1 MSKIEL
7 LLPAKDLS
15 TGKTAIN
22 HGADAVYIGASAF
35 GARQAAGNSLKDIE
49 TLVQYAHLYGSK
61 VHVTVNTV
69 LFDHELEGAR
79 KLLWDLYNI
88 GVDAV
93 LIQDLG
99 LLKLDIPPIALHAST
114 QCHNHS
120 LERIQFLEKLGFT
133 RVVLARE
140 TDLETIQQIYNQT
153 NIELEAFVHGAL
165 CVCYSGQCYISR
177 MMTGRSGN
185 RGECAQ
191 ICRTRFDLQDAN
203 GKTLIHNKHLLS
215 LKDMCRVDYLEEMM
229 KAGIVSFK
237 IEGRLKNESYV
248 KNVTAYY
255 RQRIDRILEQ
265 RPEYQRVSSATTRF
279 FFTPDVQKTFNR
291 EYTSYYI
298 DGYRDPVGS
307 MSSFDTPKAIG
318 EPIGTLEQINGKY
331 FFEPQNL
338 KTTSL
343 SSPARARRVNP
354 VQATAQHWDNG
365 GQATAQHWDSQQP
378 TANSQQPISNGDGLC
393 FINSDGEL
401 EGFLVNG
408 VEGNRI
414 IPQKPLSHF
423 QKVKLY
429 RNIDKNFEK
438 ILSGKTAER
447 KISVD
452 ILFEELTDGVRITF
466 TDEDGCKVSVAEDI
480 KLTAAQQPE
489 KMAETLR
496 TALAKLGGTPF
507 EARSITIPK
516 CTAFL
521 RAGYINELKSKA
533 VEKLTA
539 ARIAHF
545 HPQDTTLEYSPTPLF
560 QNADYLRNITNEAHK
575 SMYEDFGATEIEYGL
590 DKTEDYAG
598 KALMT
603 CKYCLRYELG
613 WCRKG
618 PDAAKAPKD
627 PLYLVSGKRRFR
639 LEFDC
644 GKCEMKILE

>member
-35 GARQAAGNSLKDIE
+35 GARQAAGNSLQDIE
-49 TLVQYAHLYGSK
+49 SLVQYAHLYGSR

-69 LFDHELEGAR
+69 LYDNELEGAR

-99 LLKLDIPPIALHAST
+99 LLKLDIPPVALHAST

-133 RVVLARE
+133 RAVLARE

-191 ICRTRFDLQDAN
+191 ICRTRFDLQDAD
-203 GKTLIHNKHLLS
+203 GKLLIRNKHLLS
-215 LKDMCRVDYLEEMM
+215 LKDMCRADYLEEMM

-237 IEGRLKNESYV
+237 VEGRLKNESYV
-248 KNVTAYY
+248 KNVTAFY
-255 RQRIDRILEQ
+255 RQRLDAILDGRSEF
-265 RPEYQRVSSATTRF
+265 RRVGSGVTRF
-279 FFTPDVQKTFNR
+279 FFQPDLHKTFNR
-291 EYTSYYI
+291 EYTPYFM
-298 DGYRDPVGS
+298 DGQREK
-307 MSSFDTPKAIG
+307 MASFDTPKAKGEYIG
-318 EPIGTLEQINGKY
+318 VLRQERGQYFLESS
-331 FFEPQNL
+331 
-338 KTTSL
+338 TS
-343 SSPARARRVNP
+343 SV
-354 VQATAQHWDNG
+354 
-365 GQATAQHWDSQQP
+365 
-378 TANSQQPISNGDGLC
+378 SNGDGLC
-393 FINSDGEL
+393 LINDAGEL

-414 IPQKPLSHF
+414 VPQKPLSHF

-429 RNIDKNFEK
+429 RNIDKSFEK

-452 ILFEELTDGVRITF
+452 ILFEELADGVRITF
-466 TDEDGCKVSVAEDI
+466 TDEDGCEVSVTENVE
-480 KLTAAQQPE
+480 LTAAQQPE

-521 RAGYINELKSKA
+521 RSGYINELKTKV

-539 ARIAHF
+539 ARIAYF
-545 HPQDTTLEYSPTPLF
+545 RPQDTPLRYSPEPLF
-560 QNADYLRNITNEAHK
+560 QKADYLRNITNESHK
-575 SMYEDFGATEIEYGL
+575 SVYEDFGAMEIEYGL

-613 WCRKG
+613 WCHRRIDG
-618 PDAAKAPKD
+618 SKAPKD

-644 GKCEMKILE
+644 GRCVMKVMG

>member
-35 GARQAAGNSLKDIE
+35 GARQAAGNSLPDLE
-49 TLVQYAHLYGSK
+49 ALVHYAHLYGSK
-61 VHVTVNTV
+61 VHVTVNT
-69 LFDHELEGAR
+69 LLYDNELEGAR
-79 KLLWDLYNI
+79 KLLWELYNI

-133 RVVLARE
+133 RAVLARE
-140 TDLETIQQIYNQT
+140 TNLETIQQIHNQT

-177 MMTGRSGN
+177 MMSGRSGN

-215 LKDMCRVDYLEEMM
+215 LKDMCRIDYLEEMM
-229 KAGIVSFK
+229 NAGIVSFK
-237 IEGRLKNESYV
+237 VEGRLKNESYV
-248 KNVTAYY
+248 KNVTAFY
-255 RQRIDRILEQ
+255 RQKLDDILNGHPENQRIG
-265 RPEYQRVSSATTRF
+265 SGSTRF
-279 FFTPDVQKTFNR
+279 FFTPDLHKTFNR

-331 FFEPQNL
+331 LFE
-338 KTTSL
+338 
-343 SSPARARRVNP
+343 A
-354 VQATAQHWDNG
+354 
-365 GQATAQHWDSQQP
+365 
-378 TANSQQPISNGDGLC
+378 TANSQQPIANGDGLC
-393 FINSDGEL
+393 FINADGEL

-414 IPQKPLSHF
+414 IPQKPLSRF

-447 KISVD
+447 KIAVD
-452 ILFEELTDGVRITF
+452 ILFEQITGGVRLTL
-466 TDEDGCKVSVAEDI
+466 TDEDGCKVSVAERI
-480 KLTAAQQPE
+480 EMAPAQQPE

-496 TALAKLGGTPF
+496 TALSKLGGTPF
-507 EARSITIPK
+507 EARSINIPT

-521 RAGYINELKSKA
+521 RAGFINELKSKA
-533 VEKLTA
+533 VEQLIAT
-539 ARIAHF
+539 RIAHF
-545 HPQDTTLEYSPTPLF
+545 RPQDTPLHYSPTPLF
-560 QNADYLRNITNEAHK
+560 QKADYLRNITNEAHK
-575 SMYEDFGATEIEYGL
+575 AVHADFGATDIEYGL

-598 KALMT
+598 KAVMT

-613 WCRKG
+613 WCHRRIDG
-618 PDAAKAPKD
+618 SKAPND
-627 PLYLVSGKRRFR
+627 PLFLVSGKRRFR

-644 GKCEMKILE
+644 GKCEMKVLAQ

>member
-35 GARQAAGNSLKDIE
+35 GARQAAGNSLQDIE
-49 TLVQYAHLYGSK
+49 SLVQYAHLYGSK

-69 LFDHELEGAR
+69 LFDNELEGAR
-79 KLLWDLYNI
+79 KLLWDLCNI

-99 LLKLDIPPIALHAST
+99 LLRLDIPPLTFHAST

-120 LERIQFLEKLGFT
+120 VERIQFLEKLGFT
-133 RVVLARE
+133 RAVLARE
-140 TDLETIQQIYNQT
+140 VDLETIQNIHNQT

-215 LKDMCRVDYLEEMM
+215 LKDMCRADYLEEMIN
-229 KAGIVSFK
+229 AGIVSFK
-237 IEGRLKNESYV
+237 VEGRLKNESYV

-255 RQRIDRILEQ
+255 RQRIDHILEQ
-265 RPEYQRVSSATTRF
+265 RPEHQRVSSGATRF
-279 FFTPDVQKTFNR
+279 FFTPDAQKTFNR
-291 EYTSYYI
+291 SFTPYFL
-298 DGYRDPVGS
+298 DGKREQ
-307 MSSFDTPKAIG
+307 MASFDTPKAMG
-318 EPIGTLEQINGKY
+318 QFVGYLKQSGGKY
-331 FFEPQNL
+331 LFEGL
-338 KTTSL
+338 
-343 SSPARARRVNP
+343 RVE
-354 VQATAQHWDNG
+354 
-365 GQATAQHWDSQQP
+365 GQEDK
-378 TANSQQPISNGDGLC
+378 QQPISNGDGLC
-393 FINSDGEL
+393 FINADGEL

-408 VEGNRI
+408 VDGNRI

-423 QKVKLY
+423 TKVELY
-429 RNIDKNFEK
+429 RNIDKKFEK
-438 ILSGKTAER
+438 ILEGKTAER
-447 KISVD
+447 KMAVD
-452 ILFEELTDGVRITF
+452 ILFEELPNAVRLTI
-466 TDEDGCKVSVAEDI
+466 TDEDNCTVTIEESIEYAP
-480 KLTAAQQPE
+480 AQQPE

-496 TALAKLGGTPF
+496 TTLSKLGNTVF
-507 EARSITIPK
+507 EARSIEIPK

-521 RAGYINELKSKA
+521 RAGFINELKAKA

-545 HPQDTTLEYSPTPLF
+545 RPQEHPLRYSPTPLF
-560 QNADYLRNITNEAHK
+560 DHADYLRNITNEAHRAI
-575 SMYEDFGATEIEYGL
+575 YEDFGAKTIEYGL
-590 DKTEDYAG
+590 DKTGDYAD
-598 KALMT
+598 KSLMT

-613 WCRKG
+613 WCKKN
-618 PDAAKAPKD
+618 PTVSNVPKD
-627 PLYLVSGKRRFR
+627 PLYLISGKHRFR
-639 LEFDC
+639 MGFDC
-644 GKCEMKILE
+644 GKCEMHIL